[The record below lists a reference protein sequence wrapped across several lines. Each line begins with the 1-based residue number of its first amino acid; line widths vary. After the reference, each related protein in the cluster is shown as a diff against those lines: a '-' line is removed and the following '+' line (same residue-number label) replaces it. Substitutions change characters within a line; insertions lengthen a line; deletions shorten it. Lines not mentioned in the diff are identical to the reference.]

1 MEGACASLLSAMDKQ
16 TLAVSVSAELVDAV
30 RERVAAEGWPSAD
43 ELIEQ
48 ALWDWLWDRDETPEM
63 RASMGERIRE
73 ALTDPRPSVPMEDVF
88 DRLLDRLRGARTK
101 DE

>member
-1 MEGACASLLSAMDKQ
+1 MDKQ
-16 TLAVSVSAELVDAV
+16 TFQVSLTTELIDPV

-48 ALWDWLWDRDETPEM
+48 AVWDWLWDRDETLEM
-63 RASMGERIRE
+63 RAYMRERIKE
-73 ALTDPRPSVPMEDVF
+73 SLDDPRPSIPMDEVF
-88 DRLLDRLRGARTK
+88 DRLLDRLRGTRTK